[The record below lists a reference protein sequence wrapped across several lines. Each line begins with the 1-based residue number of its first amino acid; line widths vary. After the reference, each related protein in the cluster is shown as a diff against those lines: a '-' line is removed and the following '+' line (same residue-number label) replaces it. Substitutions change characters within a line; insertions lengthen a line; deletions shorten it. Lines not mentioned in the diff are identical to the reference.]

1 VGKQAKHADQQQA
14 LSSRRSS
21 ASTSPMHVDAI
32 MEQGGSRDML
42 VGEAATVLNLTESMV
57 RALCRN
63 GKLEHWRDEQ
73 RPRRPIVISEAS
85 VQALRVR
92 RGAIVDDGT
101 VSPGQAAKM
110 LGISTSTVR
119 HLCVDG
125 TLECRREQRG
135 LDSWTRVLT
144 ASVQALQPT
153 YAQWRAAIDDPALLT
168 LDEAA
173 RRLNCTPKG
182 VEKLIAR
189 GVVETASAYA
199 RGHHLKL
206 IRSESVDAY
215 LAQRQWRRSVSTTV
229 VLDGVEYVTVR
240 GAAQRMGLSRQRVG
254 QLIEQGDLPVSLHI
268 PGPRRPVAVIAIADV
283 DALEEL
289 RAAQRQIA
297 QQQETLL
304 AQWRDRGHNRACIN
318 GDGQYDE
325 TATATLDMG

>member
-1 VGKQAKHADQQQA
+1 VGKQTKHADHQQV

-21 ASTSPMHVDAI
+21 KSTSPMQVDATV
-32 MEQGGSRDML
+32 EQRDSRGMS
-42 VGEAATVLNLTESMV
+42 VGEAAEVLGLTEAMV
-57 RALCRN
+57 RILCRN

-73 RPRRPIVISEAS
+73 RLRRPIVISEAS

-119 HLCVDG
+119 HLCVNG
-125 TLECRREQRG
+125 TLEYRREQRG
-135 LDSWTRVLT
+135 LNSWIRVST

-153 YAQWRAAIDDPALLT
+153 YAQWRAAVDDPALLT

-173 RRLNCTPKG
+173 RRLNSTPKG

-189 GVVETASAYA
+189 GVVETVSAYA
-199 RGHHLKL
+199 RGHRLKL
-206 IRSESVDAY
+206 VRSESVDAY
-215 LAQRQWRRSVSTTV
+215 IAQRQWRESVSTTV
-229 VLDGVEYVTVR
+229 VLNGVEYVTVR

-268 PGPRRPVAVIAIADV
+268 PGPRRPVAVIAVADV
-283 DALEEL
+283 DALEGL
-289 RAAQRQIA
+289 RAVQRQIA
-297 QQQETLL
+297 QQQETLT
-304 AQWRDRGHNRACIN
+304 AQWRDRRHDKAGVYS
-318 GDGQYDE
+318 DGQYGDV
-325 TATATLDMG
+325 ATTTIDME